1 VALPDLTEKKDMG
14 RKLEFDRDEA
24 VEQATRL
31 FWERGYVGASL
42 RDLLKVM
49 RIGESS
55 FYHLFGSKRQLYL
68 KCLEHY
74 NDTITRRRLAILES
88 EPSVRK
94 AVRKFFYDLLEEL
107 EKPKTPRICL
117 MARSLSTDV
126 LDDDKLRPCVTS
138 GMDLFEKQFVLRLQK
153 AKKEKELPA
162 DFPAE
167 TAAQIVITYLQGFF
181 RVVHVLKNRQ
191 QMWRQVETL
200 LDSLGL

>member
-1 VALPDLTEKKDMG
+1 MG
-14 RKLEFDRDEA
+14 RKLEFNYDEA
-24 VEQATRL
+24 VERATHL

-74 NDTITRRRLAILES
+74 NGTITERRLAALES

-94 AVRKFFYDLLEEL
+94 AVRKFFRNILDEL
-107 EKPKTPRICL
+107 DEPATPRICL

-126 LDDDKLRPCVTS
+126 LDEAELAPYVTGS
-138 GMDLFEKQFVLRLQK
+138 MELFEKQFVARLK
-153 AKKEKELPA
+153 RAKKEKELPEN
-162 DFPAE
+162 FPAE
-167 TAAQIVITYLQGFF
+167 TAAQIVVTYLQGFF
-181 RVVHVLKNRQ
+181 RIVHVLKSLE
-191 QMWRQVETL
+191 QMWKQVETL
-200 LDSLGL
+200 LVGLGL

>member
-1 VALPDLTEKKDMG
+1 MG

-42 RDLLKVM
+42 RDLLKAM

-74 NDTITRRRLAILES
+74 NDTITRRRLAVLES
-88 EPSVRK
+88 EASVRK
-94 AVRKFFYDLLEEL
+94 AVRKFFDRLLDELEE
-107 EKPKTPRICL
+107 PRTPRICL

-126 LDDDKLRPCVTS
+126 LDEAELRPYVTS
-138 GMDLFEKQFVLRLQK
+138 SMDLFEKQFVLRLQR
-153 AKKEKELPA
+153 AKRQKELPA
-162 DFPAE
+162 NFPVE

-200 LDSLGL
+200 LESLGL

>member
-1 VALPDLTEKKDMG
+1 MG
-14 RKLEFDRDEA
+14 RKLEFDCNEA
-24 VEQATRL
+24 VERATRL

-74 NDTITRRRLAILES
+74 NDTVTRRRVAILES

-94 AVRKFFYDLLEEL
+94 AVRKFFHDLLDEL
-107 EKPKTPRICL
+107 ETPKTPRICL

-126 LDDDKLRPCVTS
+126 LDEAELKPYVTS
-138 GMDLFEKQFVLRLQK
+138 SMDLFEKHFVLRLQK

-162 DFPAE
+162 DFPVE

-181 RVVHVLKNRQ
+181 RVVHVLKSRQ

-200 LDSLGL
+200 LDGLGL

>member
-1 VALPDLTEKKDMG
+1 MG

-31 FWERGYVGASL
+31 FWECGYVGASL

-74 NDTITRRRLAILES
+74 NETVTRRRLAILET

-94 AVRKFFYDLLEEL
+94 AVRKFFHDLLDEL
-107 EKPKTPRICL
+107 EKPRTPRICL

-126 LDDDKLRPCVTS
+126 LDDDKLRPYVTS
-138 GMDLFEKQFVLRLQK
+138 GMDLFEKHFVLRLQK
-153 AKKEKELPA
+153 AKKERELPA

-200 LDSLGL
+200 LGGLGL

>member
-1 VALPDLTEKKDMG
+1 MG
-14 RKLEFDRDEA
+14 RKLEFDGDEA
-24 VEQATRL
+24 VERATCL

-74 NDTITRRRLAILES
+74 NGTITRRRLAILEA
-88 EPSVRK
+88 EPSVRR
-94 AVRKFFYDLLEEL
+94 AVRKFFHHLLEEL

-126 LDDDKLRPCVTS
+126 LDEAELRPYVTS
-138 GMDLFEKQFVLRLQK
+138 SMDLFERQFVLRLQK
-153 AKKEKELPA
+153 AVKEKELAA
-162 DFPAE
+162 DFPVEA
-167 TAAQIVITYLQGFF
+167 AAQILITYLQGFF
-181 RVVHVLKNRQ
+181 RVVHVLKSRQ

-200 LDSLGL
+200 LESLGL